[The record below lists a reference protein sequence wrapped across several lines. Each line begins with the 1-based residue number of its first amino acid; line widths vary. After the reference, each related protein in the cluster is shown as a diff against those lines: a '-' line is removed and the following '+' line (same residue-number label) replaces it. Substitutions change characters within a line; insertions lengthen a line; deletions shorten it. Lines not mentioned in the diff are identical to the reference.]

1 VNYSDEVSVLSYDG
15 SQLLTTLPVQDAPFE
30 LAYSPRSRRLYVS
43 HLNSRQVYVIRDE
56 AGGIAEEPPGAG
68 WPVRVRATVTAGRL
82 RVEAAGLLLDVSGRA
97 VAPPRECGLW
107 QSARWVPIGAGGPD
121 SCPRCKGGNTMH
133 RHNQYTN
140 APPL

>member
-56 AGGIAEEPPGAG
+56 AGGIAEEPTGAG
-68 WPVRVRATVTAGRL
+68 WPVRVGASVTAGRL

-97 VAPPRECGLW
+97 VARLEKGENDIRRLAPGVYFVRRQDTGESSRLVL
-107 QSARWVPIGAGGPD
+107 AR
-121 SCPRCKGGNTMH
+121 
-133 RHNQYTN
+133 
-140 APPL
+140 